1 MFHFTAQRYC
11 TVQLRLR
18 GYFLL
23 KRPLLRIYR
32 HPELVICD
40 VHTTTTV
47 RGRRPNVFG
56 ALRYRHTH
64 CRPRIAPFPAR
75 VSRRTPSREITPALN
90 ISLALASE
98 NHLDTKGEAPLKL
111 IKSGCF
117 IVRCFACSRFL
128 SGSCSRAS
136 RDVAKVAMSRGRYC
150 CCCFLKLQASLRLCL
165 RARYAISDTP
175 SACTLS
181 SSRQSQVG
189 AIYVVLPWVTLSRH

>member
-11 TVQLRLR
+11 AVQLRLR

-23 KRPLLRIYR
+23 KRPLPRIYR

-64 CRPRIAPFPAR
+64 CRHYA
-75 VSRRTPSREITPALN
+75 
-90 ISLALASE
+90 
-98 NHLDTKGEAPLKL
+98 G
-111 IKSGCF
+111 
-117 IVRCFACSRFL
+117 
-128 SGSCSRAS
+128 RAS
-136 RDVAKVAMSRGRYC
+136 RRSQLESRGVRVLSIFKRHLEMLRKSPC
-150 CCCFLKLQASLRLCL
+150 LEAAAARCCCFLKLQASLRLCL

-181 SSRQSQVG
+181 SSRQSRVG
-189 AIYVVLPWVTLSRH
+189 AIYVALPWVTSGRHWYSDVVSSNRLL